1 MFNPVQSILAV
12 PMERFAARMDILA
25 TRMEHDATPID
36 ASAGHFFAA
45 HRKSNGYTPQL
56 DVVMKEG
63 GHATSKRWPPRRRR
77 GTGGSSC

>member
-1 MFNPVQSILAV
+1 LTRSSPETVAFHGIAHTHLDSLAHV
-12 PMERFAARMDILA
+12 NYDGKFY
-25 TRMEHDATPID
+25 
-36 ASAGHFFAA
+36 
-45 HRKSNGYTPQL
+45 NGYTPQL